1 MLSNY
6 LEKMLELYKHTD
18 AVLITDRNGFIEYST
33 MISSDI
39 KNFKNAEV
47 TGKHILEI
55 YTSLTEETSTIMRV
69 LRDGKPII
77 DEKQKVINDRGEII
91 YLINSTFPI
100 EVNNEII
107 GAIEASVYA
116 DGNFENSNLHTI
128 EIKANKNDKKLYTLN
143 DIITN
148 DHKVIDIKNKIR
160 RIAVNNS
167 SVN

>member
-77 DEKQKVINDRGEII
+77 DEKQKVINAGK
-91 YLINSTFPI
+91 NSP
-100 EVNNEII
+100 VI
-107 GAIEASVYA
+107 GGSHLTAW
-116 DGNFENSNLHTI
+116 DQPRN
-128 EIKANKNDKKLYTLN
+128 IKWRQALRQESKKY
-143 DIITN
+143 
-148 DHKVIDIKNKIR
+148 
-160 RIAVNNS
+160 
-167 SVN
+167 

>member
-1 MLSNY
+1 MQ
-6 LEKMLELYKHTD
+6 KMLELYKHTD

-77 DEKQKVINDRGEII
+77 DEKQKVINDRG
-91 YLINSTFPI
+91 
-100 EVNNEII
+100 
-107 GAIEASVYA
+107 
-116 DGNFENSNLHTI
+116 
-128 EIKANKNDKKLYTLN
+128 
-143 DIITN
+143 
-148 DHKVIDIKNKIR
+148 
-160 RIAVNNS
+160 
-167 SVN
+167 